1 MSDDDRINALIQAV
15 HQNTAEIKKLKT
27 AILDFI
33 KAHETSYRAL
43 AAMRELDQLERDRER
58 LERDNP
64 EAPPS
69 AG

>member
-1 MSDDDRINALIQAV
+1 MSDNDRINALVQAV
-15 HQNTAEIKKLKT
+15 DRNTAEIKKLKT

-33 KAHETSYRAL
+33 KAHEASYRAL

-64 EAPPS
+64 EAPR
-69 AG
+69 